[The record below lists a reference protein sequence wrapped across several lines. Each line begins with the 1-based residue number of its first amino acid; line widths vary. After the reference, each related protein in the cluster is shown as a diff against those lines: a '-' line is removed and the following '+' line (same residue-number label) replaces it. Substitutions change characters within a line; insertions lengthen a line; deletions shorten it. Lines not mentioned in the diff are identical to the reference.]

1 MTALA
6 IAAIT
11 SLIDTETIAVE
22 FKAFGFFTVAEYF
35 FGRRIGFRGNQL
47 FQ

>member
-22 FKAFGFFTVAEYF
+22 FKAFGFFTVAKYF
-35 FGRRIGFRGNQL
+35 FGRRIGFRSNQL